1 MTGAGGRALTAI
13 SAADAGAAM
22 STSAT
27 RPTVASRKLFI
38 FSLHSR
44 WLKLSPPTVF
54 AGVALIPTCNVNPMY
69 SRRNTSCQN
78 GNTQEQLASAALLAF
93 IYCCVLIIVH
103 IVGTHGRAVRV
114 PR

>member
-1 MTGAGGRALTAI
+1 MPTNAI
-13 SAADAGAAM
+13 
-22 STSAT
+22 
-27 RPTVASRKLFI
+27 RPTVASKKLFI
-38 FSLHSR
+38 FS
-44 WLKLSPPTVF
+44 SPFPLASIVPTNGV

-69 SRRNTSCQN
+69 FRRKDWCQN

-114 PR
+114 PRAL